1 MVECPAMTNDRRLIK
16 IKSKKTKGG
25 GVKKRALMIF
35 LIFFLSIV
43 SVFGVQR
50 KILVW
55 NNDRG
60 ETGQENPDV
69 ARWNNGY
76 TVIVWQDY
84 RRGDWDIFAQIFDP
98 DGKKQ
103 GDNFLINS
111 EQTGGNQQEPAVAC
125 MKGSDLFVVVWES
138 DKSGDW
144 DIHCQ
149 VYDIN
154 GNPKSD
160 LFIVNKYT
168 PENQQFPRVA
178 VSSTNRFSVCW
189 QDSRDFA
196 GNNWDVYGRG
206 FASNGE
212 PLCDDYLVNY
222 KTAEAQESP
231 DLDIYVPAKA
241 TDAVCYTWQDY
252 RYGNWDIFMRRFY
265 IDGGEFDSKDT
276 LVIDQEAKN
285 SKQLY
290 PSIATDELGNMT
302 IAWQDYRRG
311 LYTVYLQRIKWD
323 GTFIGSVNIPATKG
337 GATDAQYIP
346 CITST
351 RSAKA
356 TSVATIAWYDYK
368 RGNPDIFGQCV
379 DFQEGLVGNNFA
391 INDTFGN
398 TSAQIRPAI
407 DRDNGSFQHYSTV
420 WMDDTNPEGNWD
432 IYFRISNDQGGP
444 VTDELSVDR
453 LLGVEALYD
462 DDEDYDD
469 PGTPSWN
476 EDPRTDPVYY
486 YESAKA
492 TIDMLKEN
500 NIDNLWQIT
509 EVETLPG
516 RKGKAGLD
524 DYDVVVVDLGWRHL
538 GTGAGTMTTKER
550 NDLHD
555 YIALGNPVLI
565 TGNDFGYL
573 YSGDPLYNK
582 FYISYVAD
590 GNPFATG
597 NIKKLYGKDDRFTRG
612 MEFSY
617 LFQDTCDNYVDR
629 IDASGADTIFFADG
643 PAKLYYM
650 CGSAYCFAWKG
661 ERGDGN
667 NSHLTFSLSGLISDE
682 HPNTNIEL
690 IRRMMAFL
698 GERVAPEPVT
708 DLSAS
713 PTGTEGIVTLD
724 WTAPMNQFVVPPDSA
739 YGYIVKFTHYENV
752 PPDYGKMTTDAEFD
766 AGITYY
772 QAWEPKKGTNPEI
785 KTVRGLPPADTL
797 IFAIKAYDNKNDT
810 IRNST
815 LGDEPKVVVP
825 GDTVTP
831 HSIVIGSSGGYVKD
845 FIDSEMMD
853 IRNSDT
859 LFFTWDASKLYI
871 GYSRHNW
878 QSPGGDMF
886 VYFDIEGGG
895 ADSTY
900 PENAGA
906 RNKLPEDFQ
915 ADYCFRVGNYVS
927 YQLYEDNGA
936 SDWNTTPLTYTGDFS
951 EDDIVNSREYTEFS
965 IPFSDM
971 GYNPGNPFGFLV
983 TCQNETNNNL
993 WNSFPIENG
1002 IGKTTNLNYY
1012 YYFDALGSG
1021 VSPREEGSVL
1031 DIELSAFNAISRM
1044 DGIEIMWRTESEN
1057 EIYQWIIEK
1066 KEDDD
1071 YNEIGRVNGAGNS
1084 QSPQEYTFLD
1094 RDVVY
1099 GHTYTYKLFS
1109 LNNSGNKTYC
1119 ASIIVQFSPSLSR
1132 TPQLYPV
1139 SPNPARLNSK
1149 IRFSI
1154 PEKAFVSLKV
1164 YDISGRQI
1172 ETVVYEIKE
1181 PGIYNINWPVKKHP
1195 QGVYFIEFQCENERV
1210 IRKITFLR

>member
-1 MVECPAMTNDRRLIK
+1 M
-16 IKSKKTKGG
+16 
-25 GVKKRALMIF
+25 KKRVLMIF
-35 LIFFLSIV
+35 FIIFLSIV
-43 SVFGVQR
+43 SVFGAQR

-60 ETGQENPDV
+60 EAKQEYPDV
-69 ARWNNGY
+69 DRWNDGL
-76 TVIVWQDY
+76 TIVVWQDQ
-84 RRGDWDIFAQIFDP
+84 RRGDYDIWGQLFDKNGDKIGVNFCINRREMKGDQQFPAVCCMKNQDWFIVVWQSNHDAGQWDIYGQLFDNR
-98 DGKKQ
+98 GEMLSEM
-103 GDNFLINS
+103 FLINR
-111 EQTGGNQQEPAVAC
+111 E
-125 MKGSDLFVVVWES
+125 KY
-138 DKSGDW
+138 GDQ
-144 DIHCQ
+144 I
-149 VYDIN
+149 
-154 GNPKSD
+154 K
-160 LFIVNKYT
+160 
-168 PENQQFPRVA
+168 PRVA
-178 VSSTNRFSVCW
+178 LDTTSGYFSVVW
-189 QDSRDFA
+189 QDNRD
-196 GNNWDVYGRG
+196 D
-206 FASNGE
+206 ASNRWDIYSRCFE
-212 PLCDDYLVNY
+212 TWEKPVTNYDYLVSKETIEDQLN
-222 KTAEAQESP
+222 P
-231 DLDIYVPAKA
+231 DIGIYLPAKA
-241 TDAVCYTWQDY
+241 EIIVCYTWQCLRNKTDFDVY
-252 RYGNWDIFMRRFY
+252 IRRF
-265 IDGGEFDSKDT
+265 IIGDPPLPVDEVEI
-276 LVIDQEAKN
+276 LVVDPEAAEYEQQFPVITN
-285 SKQLY
+285 S
-290 PSIATDELGNMT
+290 AVGNMC
-302 IAWQDYRRG
+302 IVWQDNRLRR
-311 LYTVYLQRIKWD
+311 D
-323 GTFIGSVNIPATKG
+323 KG
-337 GATDAQYIP
+337 EREIF
-346 CITST
+346 
-351 RSAKA
+351 
-356 TSVATIAWYDYK
+356 TIYM
-368 RGNPDIFGQCV
+368 QCV
-379 DFQEGLVGNNFA
+379 DHTGALIGKNNSLTLSVTAEQLRPCVASMANGYGTAAWADKVNGTWDIIANHFIIEEGGPTGENFNIA
-391 INDTFGN
+391 KLSGD
-398 TSAQIRPAI
+398 QIYPAI
-407 DRDNGSFQHYSTV
+407 ALDNNMKYHSTT
-420 WMDDTNPEGNWD
+420 WMDGMNPEGLGD
-432 IYFRISNDQGGP
+432 IYFRISDWDG
-444 VTDELSVDR
+444 VYITDPIEVGKLF
-453 LLGVEALYD
+453 GVEAHYD

-469 PGTPSWN
+469 PSTPSWN
-476 EDPRTDPVYY
+476 EDPRTDFVYY

-492 TIDMLKEN
+492 TIDMLQEN

-509 EVETLPG
+509 EVETLPV
-516 RKGKAGLD
+516 RDRGKAVLT
-524 DYDVVVVDLGWRHL
+524 DYDVVVIDLGWRHL
-538 GTGAGTMTTKER
+538 GTSAGAITSKER
-550 NDLHD
+550 SELCD
-555 YIALGNPVLI
+555 YIDNNNPVLI

-573 YSGDPLYNK
+573 YSGDPLYDK
-582 FYISYVAD
+582 FHISYLGD
-590 GNPFATG
+590 GNPFDTG
-597 NIKKLYGKDDRFTRG
+597 NIKTLYGKDDRFTRG
-612 MEFSY
+612 MEFGY
-617 LFQDTCDNYVDR
+617 LFRDTCDNYVDR
-629 IDASGADTIFFADG
+629 IDASGADTIFYADG

-650 CGSAYCFAWKG
+650 CGSAYCFAWKANIDSQ
-661 ERGDGN
+661 RV
-667 NSHLTFSLSGLISDE
+667 HLTFSLSGLISNE

-724 WTAPMNQFVVPPDSA
+724 WTAPLNQFVVPPDSA
-739 YGYIVKFTHYENV
+739 YGYILKFTHYENV

-825 GDTVTP
+825 GDTLTP
-831 HSIVIGSSGGYVKD
+831 HTVVIGSSGGYVKD
-845 FIDSEMMD
+845 FIVSEMMD

-871 GYSRHNW
+871 GYARHNW

-1021 VSPREEGSVL
+1021 VSPREAGSVL
-1031 DIELSAFNAISRM
+1031 DIELSVFNAISRM
-1044 DGIEIMWRTESEN
+1044 DGIEIIWRTESEN

-1099 GHTYTYKLFS
+1099 GHTYTYKLLS

-1119 ASIIVQFSPSLSR
+1119 ASIIVQFSPSFSR

-1139 SPNPARLNSK
+1139 SPNPIRVSSK

-1172 ETVVYEIKE
+1172 ETVVYEMKE
-1181 PGIYNINWPVKKHP
+1181 PGIYNINWPNKKHP
-1195 QGVYFIEFQCENERV
+1195 QGVYFIEFQCEREKV